1 MHLKSWPVASLV
13 LVAAIGCSGTDTTLL
28 QPSGTIN
35 AAKGGAGG
43 GGGAGGPTT
52 PPVTPPAPTPAPTPA
67 PAPSGGAQIP
77 PSPSTDGPAW
87 FFAEI
92 GGVAGPTTANIDF
105 DALQN
110 MSPGGISVGTTR
122 FAAELVYNVSKKASL
137 TITDIR
143 FLGANPGDFSVPA
156 SDLAAALSTTL
167 PGNKKA
173 IEEIHVQFTPSASG
187 DRTATMQVTS
197 EAGIAQ
203 ILLHGTGLPQRP
215 ILGPLGS
222 LDFITESAPA
232 NFFLRNDGG
241 ESLIIKSITIGG
253 PNASAFVSTVANNG
267 FSNCFPGIPL
277 APKSFCALAVGLA
290 PGAVAPANA
299 SLLISTNDPIT
310 PVSVIPLTLR

>member
-1 MHLKSWPVASLV
+1 MHLKSWHVTSLV
-13 LVAAIGCSGTDTTLL
+13 LIAAIACSGTETTLL

-43 GGGAGGPTT
+43 GGGAGGTTT
-52 PPVTPPAPTPAPTPA
+52 PPVTPPAPTPAP
-67 PAPSGGAQIP
+67 APSGGTQIP

-143 FLGANPGDFSVPA
+143 FLGANPSDFSVPA

-203 ILLHGTGLPQRP
+203 IQLHGTGLPQRP
-215 ILGPLGS
+215 ILGPLGF

-232 NFFLRNDGG
+232 NFRLRNDGG
-241 ESLIIKSITIGG
+241 ETLVINSITLSGDN
-253 PNASAFVSTVANNG
+253 PSAFAFSVANNG
-267 FSNCFPGIPL
+267 FGNCFPGIPL
-277 APKSFCALAVGLA
+277 APKSTCALAVGVA

-299 SLLISTNDPIT
+299 SLLINTNDPIT
-310 PVSVIPLTLR
+310 PVAVIPLTLR